1 MRRPPN
7 AADAHRAPTHDTSDE
22 TVNLPVAATPRALT
36 LFVDADDTLWENNVY
51 FDAVI
56 DRTAERLA
64 TYGVTSDLTRDTLLH
79 IERQRTRVHG
89 YGSGNF
95 GLSLEVLCEQVGV
108 PHALGDLRP
117 FLRAEVA
124 ALRRKRLE
132 ILPGVPDTLA
142 SLRRRHRLVLFTK
155 GNHDEQWDKIVR
167 SGLGPLFHQ
176 VDVVRE
182 KHVEAYHDAARRLG
196 VVPSRA
202 WMIGNSPKSDI
213 LPAHAAGFG
222 TVLVPHPGT
231 WALEMTDLPEVAGPR
246 MLRVERFSDLVQLF

>member
-1 MRRPPN
+1 VN
-7 AADAHRAPTHDTSDE
+7 A
-22 TVNLPVAATPRALT
+22 PVPGTPRALT
-36 LFVDADDTLWENNVY
+36 LFIDADDTLWENNVY

-56 DRTAERLA
+56 ARTTRRLTA
-64 TYGVTSDLTRDTLLH
+64 YGVASDVARDTLLD
-79 IERQRTRVHG
+79 IERHRTRVHG

-142 SLRRRHRLVLFTK
+142 WLRRRHRLVLFTK
-155 GNHDEQWDKIVR
+155 GNHDEQWDKVVR
-167 SGLGPLFHQ
+167 SGLRPLFHQ

-182 KHVEAYHDAARRLG
+182 KHVEAYRDAARRLG
-196 VVPSRA
+196 AEPARS

-213 LPAHAAGFG
+213 LPAHEAGFG
-222 TVLVPHPGT
+222 TVLVPHAGT
-231 WALEMTDLPEVAGPR
+231 WALEMADLPDTVGPR
-246 MLRVERFSDLVQLF
+246 MRRVGQFSDLVDLF